1 MPNPNAQLHHPTE
14 GRAVESVPAS
24 TAVCHPFVEPYEF
37 SVPKVFLRGSARSMG
52 LAYGIASSGVRG
64 KDLVCL
70 STQKKVSI
78 RTLTGAM
85 RWLIRG
91 RQAQAKD
98 RRVK

>member
-52 LAYGIASSGVRG
+52 LTPGRP
-64 KDLVCL
+64 
-70 STQKKVSI
+70 
-78 RTLTGAM
+78 TGSRRAACE
-85 RWLIRG
+85 G
-91 RQAQAKD
+91 RISCAFPL
-98 RRVK
+98 RRRCR